1 MLGEVRVGDALR
13 VEVTVARTFGG
24 TVVFRGRALV
34 GESVRAEAR
43 FTLSPPR

>member
-1 MLGEVRVGDALR
+1 
-13 VEVTVARTFGG
+13 
-24 TVVFRGRALV
+24 VFRGRALV